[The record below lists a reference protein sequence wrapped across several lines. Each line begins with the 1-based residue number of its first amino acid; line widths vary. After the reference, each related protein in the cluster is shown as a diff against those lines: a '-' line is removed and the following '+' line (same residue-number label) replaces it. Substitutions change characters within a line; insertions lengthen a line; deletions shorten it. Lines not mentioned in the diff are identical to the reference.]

1 MGEVL
6 DGITTSGGGS
16 YSLNY
21 DRGTPATINDREL
34 TAEMIGTVREI
45 VGVEN
50 TQELDPTMGGEDF
63 AYFANEVP
71 GFFYRLGI
79 HREGT
84 RTGPHHS
91 PFFRADNAS
100 VAIGMRMMSNLL
112 MDYLLRNAP

>member
-1 MGEVL
+1 M
-6 DGITTSGGGS
+6 
-16 YSLNY
+16 
-21 DRGTPATINDREL
+21 
-34 TAEMIGTVREI
+34 
-45 VGVEN
+45 EN

-91 PFFRADNAS
+91 RSSAPTTLRSRAAC
-100 VAIGMRMMSNLL
+100 G
-112 MDYLLRNAP
+112 